1 MKYITQRVSTFQ
13 MCPQVIGGYVK
24 GNVQNGRALLVHCS
38 SPSRSH
44 CTLQLPSPSTGP
56 TYAKEWKHKNFLK
69 CFKNRGNYSIMLLFY
84 NIHTFN
90 YLDSLINMQVWIIMT
105 SCNISPI
112 DKTNNYIII
121 WPQLC
126 LSILGFCLAFFKVI
140 FALFTSQGSSR
151 K

>member
-1 MKYITQRVSTFQ
+1 
-13 MCPQVIGGYVK
+13 
-24 GNVQNGRALLVHCS
+24 
-38 SPSRSH
+38 
-44 CTLQLPSPSTGP
+44 
-56 TYAKEWKHKNFLK
+56 
-69 CFKNRGNYSIMLLFY
+69 MLLFY

-140 FALFTSQGSSR
+140 FWFLLLHKEAVENSEDHETRSDETWFWILALPLTSSVIWGKLLPCLSLNFLTCGVQIKSPLADRQAAKDTS
-151 K
+151 KTPHAV